1 MEAEAMT
8 DEHGLLDAA
17 RTGGQGAVARLA
29 GPYLARPRACCH
41 RMLGPHFARD
51 TQRWISGPARIST
64 SKAADP
70 ASQVGSGGMTAVDLN
85 GATVV
90 VTGASRGFGRA
101 TAVALAESGAHVVG
115 VARHRGGLEELQRE
129 LGDALTCETG
139 DVADP
144 ELPARLFGTY
154 RPAAVVLNAGATPV
168 IAPLDEHDW
177 DTFSVNWNV
186 DVRQAFHFVQQALRT
201 PPPDG
206 GVVVTLSSGA
216 AVAGSPMSGGYAG
229 AKATVRFISAYAAEE
244 AARRAIPVRF
254 VAVLPHITNF
264 GTGRLGVRA
273 YAAQAGITEEEFIE
287 RAWRDRHAR
296 PGR

>member
-1 MEAEAMT
+1 
-8 DEHGLLDAA
+8 
-17 RTGGQGAVARLA
+17 
-29 GPYLARPRACCH
+29 
-41 RMLGPHFARD
+41 
-51 TQRWISGPARIST
+51 
-64 SKAADP
+64 
-70 ASQVGSGGMTAVDLN
+70 MTAIDLN

-129 LGDALTCETG
+129 LGDALSCETG

-154 RPAAVVLNAGATPV
+154 RPAAVVLNAGAPPV
-168 IAPLDEHDW
+168 IGPLDEHDW

-186 DVRQAFHFVQQALRT
+186 DVRQAFHFAQQALRT
-201 PPPDG
+201 PPPNG
-206 GVVVTLSSGA
+206 GVVVTMSSGA
-216 AVAGSPMSGGYAG
+216 ALAGSPMSGGYAG

-254 VAVLPHITNF
+254 VSVLPHITNF
-264 GTGRLGVRA
+264 GTGRLAVRA
-273 YAAQAGITEEEFIE
+273 YAARAGITEEEFIE
-287 RAWRDRHAR
+287 RAGATATPDQVARHVVGVIADGSYSAPAYHLTSDGLR
-296 PGR
+296 PLG

>member
-1 MEAEAMT
+1 
-8 DEHGLLDAA
+8 
-17 RTGGQGAVARLA
+17 
-29 GPYLARPRACCH
+29 
-41 RMLGPHFARD
+41 
-51 TQRWISGPARIST
+51 
-64 SKAADP
+64 
-70 ASQVGSGGMTAVDLN
+70 MTALDLN

-101 TAVALAESGAHVVG
+101 TAVALAESGAQVVG
-115 VARHRGGLEELQRE
+115 VARHRGGLAELQRE
-129 LGDALTCETG
+129 LGDALSCETG

-154 RPAAVVLNAGATPV
+154 RPAAVVLNAAATPV

-201 PPPDG
+201 PPPNG
-206 GVVVTLSSGA
+206 GVVVTMSSGA
-216 AVAGSPMSGGYAG
+216 ALAGSPVSGGYAG

-244 AARRAIPVRF
+244 AARRTIPVRF
-254 VAVLPHITNF
+254 VSILPHITNF

-273 YAAQAGITEEEFIE
+273 YAARAGITEEECIE
-287 RAWRDRHAR
+287 RAGATAAPDQVARHVVDVIADGSYSAPAYHLSADGLR
-296 PGR
+296 PLG

>member
-1 MEAEAMT
+1 
-8 DEHGLLDAA
+8 
-17 RTGGQGAVARLA
+17 
-29 GPYLARPRACCH
+29 
-41 RMLGPHFARD
+41 
-51 TQRWISGPARIST
+51 
-64 SKAADP
+64 
-70 ASQVGSGGMTAVDLN
+70 MTAINLN

-101 TAVALAESGAHVVG
+101 TAVALAESGAQVVG

-129 LGDALTCETG
+129 LGDALSCETG

-154 RPAAVVLNAGATPV
+154 RPAAVVLNAGATLV
-168 IAPLDEHDW
+168 IGPLDEHDW

-186 DVRQAFHFVQQALRT
+186 DVRQAFHFAQQALRT
-201 PPPDG
+201 PPPNG

-216 AVAGSPMSGGYAG
+216 ALAGSPMSGGYAG

-254 VAVLPHITNF
+254 VSILPHITNF
-264 GTGRLGVRA
+264 GTGHLGVRA
-273 YAAQAGITEEEFIE
+273 YAARAGITEEEFIE
-287 RAWRDRHAR
+287 RAGATATPGQVAR
-296 PGR
+296 RVVDVIADGSYSAPAYHLSADGLRPLG

>member
-1 MEAEAMT
+1 
-8 DEHGLLDAA
+8 
-17 RTGGQGAVARLA
+17 
-29 GPYLARPRACCH
+29 
-41 RMLGPHFARD
+41 
-51 TQRWISGPARIST
+51 
-64 SKAADP
+64 
-70 ASQVGSGGMTAVDLN
+70 MTAIDLK

-101 TAVALAESGAHVVG
+101 TAVALAESGAQVVG

-129 LGDALTCETG
+129 LGDALSCETG

-201 PPPDG
+201 PPPNG
-206 GVVVTLSSGA
+206 GVVVTMSSGA
-216 AVAGSPMSGGYAG
+216 ALAGSPMSGGRSWSRPAG
-229 AKATVRFISAYAAEE
+229 RRRVVFTPE
-244 AARRAIPVRF
+244 AG
-254 VAVLPHITNF
+254 VLVYWKPK
-264 GTGRLGVRA
+264 R
-273 YAAQAGITEEEFIE
+273 
-287 RAWRDRHAR
+287 
-296 PGR
+296 